1 MTPNNVV
8 SWANAHGISGCEGF
22 GTSVND
28 ATWSSAGTFKG
39 GMGMNVSIAT
49 VAARAVVSVRVEA
62 VGSGPREGVAE
73 AVGGRLVSAG
83 APGAG
88 FRVSSRRARGLRRRG
103 ERSRRRSDA

>member
-28 ATWSSAGTFKG
+28 ATWSSAGIFKG

-49 VAARAVVSVRVEA
+49 VADLDVLCCYESAIVATRP
-62 VGSGPREGVAE
+62 PR
-73 AVGGRLVSAG
+73 G
-83 APGAG
+83 ATC
-88 FRVSSRRARGLRRRG
+88 R
-103 ERSRRRSDA
+103 

>member
-28 ATWSSAGTFKG
+28 ATWSSAGIFKG

-49 VAARAVVSVRVEA
+49 VECDTSC
-62 VGSGPREGVAE
+62 
-73 AVGGRLVSAG
+73 SA
-83 APGAG
+83 
-88 FRVSSRRARGLRRRG
+88 
-103 ERSRRRSDA
+103 